1 MQLADLDFNKIYTYA
16 DYFKWNIEERVELIL
31 GRTYKMGAP
40 SPAHQELSGHVHNIL
55 YTWLKGKAC
64 KVYTAPFDVRLPGKS
79 ADDKDIYTVLQPD
92 ICVIC
97 DLSKIDKKGC
107 LGAPDIVIEILS
119 PGNNSKELRNK
130 YKLYEQAG
138 VREYWIISPENQTF
152 LKHTLID
159 SQFVL
164 SPLQTT
170 GDSVTSTVLPGLSF
184 DLANIFTE

>member
-16 DYFKWNIEERVELIL
+16 DYLKWKIEERVELIS
-31 GRTYKMGAP
+31 GRIYKMGAP

-79 ADDKDIYTVLQPD
+79 TDDKDIYTVLQPD

-138 VREYWIISPENQTF
+138 VKEYWIISPENQTF

-159 SQFVL
+159 GQFVL

-170 GDSVTSTVLPGLSF
+170 GDNVTSTVLPGLSF